1 MPPMLRYALTRLW
14 QSMIAIVLSS
24 ILVFLGARLLPGD
37 PALALAGEEAT
48 PERIAEARIQMGLD
62 QPLWVQYVRFIERL
76 FQGNFGQSF
85 RTGASVKSM
94 LATTIPVTVEL
105 ALFAILLAVLFG
117 ILFGVIAERCDGHWP
132 SWLVSAIAVA
142 GLSIPNF
149 WLGMLAIQTLC
160 VSLGWFPASGY
171 VSPGEN
177 FGQSLYHLVLP
188 ASVLAFQLIASIT
201 RQMKNSMK
209 KTMGSDYIVTANAKG
224 LSPWRVLMR
233 YGVRNSLG
241 VVVTIVGLQ
250 LGGLLAGAVVT
261 ESIFG
266 LPGFGKMI
274 LDSVFSRD
282 YPVIQVVVL
291 IITITYTVINFL
303 VDLLYSFLDPRIK
316 VGGRQ

>member
-14 QSMIAIVLSS
+14 QSAIAIVVSS

-48 PERIAEARIQMGLD
+48 PERLAEARVQMGLD
-62 QPLWVQYVRFIERL
+62 QPMWVQYVRFIERL

-85 RTGASVKSM
+85 RTGATVKSM

-105 ALFAILLAVLFG
+105 ALFAILLAVVFG
-117 ILFGVIAERCDGHWP
+117 ILFGVIAERFDGRWP
-132 SWLVSAIAVA
+132 SWIVSIVAVA

-149 WLGMLAIQTLC
+149 WLGMLAIQALC

-171 VSPGEN
+171 VSPAED

-209 KTMGSDYIVTANAKG
+209 KTMASDYITTANAKG

>member
-1 MPPMLRYALTRLW
+1 MLRYALTRLW
-14 QSMIAIVLSS
+14 QSAIAIVVSS

-48 PERIAEARIQMGLD
+48 PERLAEARAQMGLD
-62 QPLWVQYVRFIERL
+62 QPLWVQYVRFVDR
-76 FQGNFGQSF
+76 FVHGDFGQSL
-85 RTGASVKSM
+85 RTGTSVKSM

-105 ALFAILLAVLFG
+105 ALFAITLAVIVGLV
-117 ILFGVIAERCDGHWP
+117 FGVIAERYDGRWP
-132 SWLVSAIAVA
+132 SWIVGGLAVA

-149 WLGMLAIQTLC
+149 WLGMLAIQALC
-160 VSLGWFPASGY
+160 VGLGWFPASGY
-171 VSPGEN
+171 VSPGVN
-177 FGQSLYHLVLP
+177 FGDSLYHLVIP

-201 RQMKNSMK
+201 RQTKSSMR
-209 KTMGSDYIVTANAKG
+209 KTMRSDFIVTANAKG
-224 LSPWRVLMR
+224 LSPARVLLR

-282 YPVIQVVVL
+282 YPVIQIVVML
-291 IITITYTVINFL
+291 ITVTYVVINFI
-303 VDLLYSFLDPRIK
+303 VDILYSFLDPRIK
-316 VGGRQ
+316 VGGLQ